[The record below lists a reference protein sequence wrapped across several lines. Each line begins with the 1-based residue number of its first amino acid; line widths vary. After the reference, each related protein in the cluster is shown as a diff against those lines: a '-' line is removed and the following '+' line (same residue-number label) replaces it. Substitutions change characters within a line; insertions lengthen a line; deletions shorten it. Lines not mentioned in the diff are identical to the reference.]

1 MTISM
6 KYPNVVKAFN
16 DFLKNYLYPEI
27 EESHVFYGNQN
38 NITLPEDNDYC
49 IFYIQNS
56 LKTSTTI
63 EKYHSDEETLEF
75 LGKEEIVCRVDVY
88 CSSLNGDNNLTAIQ
102 RAQNIGILFKSV
114 YGVELF
120 KGSDVTPLYTD
131 DVSDTSLPSSDS
143 GNYLF
148 RASINLHAYINHS
161 LYLDVLGFEQNPI
174 IRLNSIVSKG
184 DHPQGNDLNVANV
197 DVKIKE

>member
-1 MTISM
+1 M
-6 KYPNVVKAFN
+6 
-16 DFLKNYLYPEI
+16 
-27 EESHVFYGNQN
+27 
-38 NITLPEDNDYC
+38 
-49 IFYIQNS
+49 
-56 LKTSTTI
+56 
-63 EKYHSDEETLEF
+63 
-75 LGKEEIVCRVDVY
+75 
-88 CSSLNGDNNLTAIQ
+88 NGDNNLTAIQ

-161 LYLDVLGFEQNPI
+161 LTLDVMGFDHAPV
-174 IRLNSIVSKG
+174 IRLNSFASHSDG
-184 DHPQGNDLNVANV
+184 DELHIANV
-197 DVKIKE
+197 DVKIKD